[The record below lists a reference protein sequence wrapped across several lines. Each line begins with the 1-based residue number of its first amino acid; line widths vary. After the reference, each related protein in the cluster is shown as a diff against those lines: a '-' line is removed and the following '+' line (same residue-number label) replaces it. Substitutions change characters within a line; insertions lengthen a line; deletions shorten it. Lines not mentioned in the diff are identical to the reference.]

1 MPTSVTPRIMM
12 ILTLGVTFNFRNGSS
27 VVVVDMKAPYR
38 LKTLIAICPN
48 NTMISII
55 NEKGPNNWTIWLPEF
70 AVKSGSE
77 VVSNAPSSI
86 IQMELTDVPA

>member
-1 MPTSVTPRIMM
+1 MM

-48 NTMISII
+48 STMIDPIDLSIRPVYVEHGFDLI
-55 NEKGPNNWTIWLPEF
+55 LSV
-70 AVKSGSE
+70 ADE
-77 VVSNAPSSI
+77 VVI
-86 IQMELTDVPA
+86 D

>member
-1 MPTSVTPRIMM
+1 
-12 ILTLGVTFNFRNGSS
+12 
-27 VVVVDMKAPYR
+27 MKAPYR

-55 NEKGPNNWTIWLPEF
+55 NEKGLNNWTIWLPEF